1 MAFSTRLYF
10 DITNNKFVQSVEQPS
25 PVNPPTL
32 FADDTKHLLI
42 QFVERTSVST
52 VSVVS
57 GVGITLQLAIG
68 DPATSPTVDT
78 SATAGAADASHT
90 FTVDLPLNVT
100 PIQTALGANKSVTRI
115 LEFRTSDATGS
126 QRYQIQ
132 VPIFQRLITGTL
144 ADPAPPAVAISGAE
158 ALATFVPR
166 DGSNSTYPCPSF
178 IMVDE
183 DNTAL
188 LYKVSVRAGELHAE
202 PLQ

>member
-25 PVNPPTL
+25 FVNQPVF

-42 QFVERTSVST
+42 QFVERDSSST

-57 GVGITLQLAIG
+57 ATGITLQVAIG
-68 DPATSPTVDT
+68 DTAPPLTVDT
-78 SATAGAADASHT
+78 SATAGAADAAHI
-90 FTVDLPLNVT
+90 FTVDLPMNVAGV
-100 PIQTALGANKSVTRI
+100 QSALGSNKSVNRTI
-115 LEFRTSDATGS
+115 EFRTSDATGA
-126 QRYQIQ
+126 QRYQSPVTI
-132 VPIFQRLITGTL
+132 VQRLITGTL
-144 ADPAPPAVAISGAE
+144 VDPAPPAVAISGAE

-183 DNTAL
+183 DNNAL
-188 LYKVSVRAGELHAE
+188 LYKVSLRAGELHVE